1 MLEMKNEEIKQLRKE
16 KMEKHLE
23 VKICIVYLCS
33 YYDQSCCYFF
43 GSNRTPDDLNGTKN
57 NKYYL

>member
-23 VKICIVYLCS
+23 VHICVPVDNYYITIMLLFPCS
-33 YYDQSCCYFF
+33 MHS
-43 GSNRTPDDLNGTKN
+43 PDEPNGTN
-57 NKYYL
+57 

>member
-23 VKICIVYLCS
+23 VYICVLVIINHA
-33 YYDQSCCYFF
+33 CCYFF
-43 GSNRTPDDLNGTKN
+43 ALITLQMNQMAQK
-57 NKYYL
+57 

>member
-23 VKICIVYLCS
+23 VKICVVIMINHAAL
-33 YYDQSCCYFF
+33 FF
-43 GSNRTPDDLNGTKN
+43 FLLLLHSRLTKRH
-57 NKYYL
+57 KK